1 MGASLAAEVALLRAD
16 MGAWGE
22 KAFEN
27 DSALDWF
34 NDLQAEGVEALRHL
48 LESVAETDE
57 ADYLDID
64 DGAASI
70 AAAEIVAA
78 ARGRGRDRVTKPVI
92 AWLDANADELVEE
105 DIVLAAG
112 AVERVVTG
120 SSELRELWEEG
131 GADSAWHAD
140 VRTLLTRLG
149 STARIGAPKRPF
161 EKAEETEKQAL
172 LSFLRARGLEPT
184 EAQLARI
191 GASES
196 AAEVRRW
203 LARALLAPS
212 VAAVLSD

>member
-1 MGASLAAEVALLRAD
+1 MGASLAAEVALRRAD

-34 NDLQAEGVEALRHL
+34 NDLETEGVEALRHL

-92 AWLDANADELVEE
+92 AWLDANAGELVEE

-112 AVERVVTG
+112 AVERVVAEN
-120 SSELRELWEEG
+120 SELRELWEEG

-140 VRTLLTRLG
+140 VRTLLSRLG

-184 EAQLARI
+184 EAQLARM

-212 VAAVLSD
+212 VAAVLAE

>member
-1 MGASLAAEVALLRAD
+1 MLIYAATE

-34 NDLQAEGVEALRHL
+34 NDLEAEGVEALRHL

-57 ADYLDID
+57 TDYLDID
-64 DGAASI
+64 DGAAAI

-78 ARGRGRDRVTKPVI
+78 ARGRGRDRLTKPVI

-105 DIVLAAG
+105 DIVLAA
-112 AVERVVTG
+112 AAIERVVAG

-131 GADSAWHAD
+131 GADSPWHAD
-140 VRTLLTRLG
+140 VRTLLSRLG
-149 STARIGAPKRPF
+149 STARIGARRPIF

-172 LSFLRARGLEPT
+172 LTFLRARGLEPT

-191 GASES
+191 VASES
-196 AAEVRRW
+196 ASEVRRW

-212 VAAVLSD
+212 VAAVLDD

>member
-1 MGASLAAEVALLRAD
+1 

-34 NDLQAEGVEALRHL
+34 NDLEAEGVEALRHL

-64 DGAASI
+64 DGAAAI

-92 AWLDANADELVEE
+92 AWLDANADQLVEE

-112 AVERVVTG
+112 AIERVVAG
-120 SSELRELWEEG
+120 NSELRELWEEG
-131 GADSAWHAD
+131 DVDSPWHAD

-149 STARIGAPKRPF
+149 STARIGAPKRAF

-172 LSFLRARGLEPT
+172 LAFLRARGLELT

-203 LARALLAPS
+203 LARALFAPS
-212 VAAVLSD
+212 VAAVLED

>member
-1 MGASLAAEVALLRAD
+1 

-34 NDLQAEGVEALRHL
+34 NDLEAEGVEALRHL

-57 ADYLDID
+57 EDYLDID
-64 DGAASI
+64 DGAAAI

-78 ARGRGRDRVTKPVI
+78 ARGRGRDRLTEPVI
-92 AWLDANADELVEE
+92 AWLDASGDELVEE
-105 DIVLAAG
+105 DLLLAA
-112 AVERVVTG
+112 AAIERVVG
-120 SSELRELWEEG
+120 ASSELRELWEEG
-131 GADSAWHAD
+131 GTDSPRHAD

-149 STARIGAPKRPF
+149 STARIGARRAIF
-161 EKAEETEKQAL
+161 EKADETEKQAL
-172 LSFLRARGLEPT
+172 LGFLQARGLEPT

-191 GASES
+191 ASSES

-203 LARALLAPS
+203 LGRALLAAS
-212 VAAVLSD
+212 VAEVLDG

>member
-1 MGASLAAEVALLRAD
+1 

-34 NDLQAEGVEALRHL
+34 NDLEAEGVEALRHL

-64 DGAASI
+64 DGAAAI

-78 ARGRGRDRVTKPVI
+78 ARGRGRDRLTKPVI
-92 AWLDANADELVEE
+92 VWLEANADELVEE
-105 DIVLAAG
+105 DLVLAA
-112 AVERVVTG
+112 AAIERVVAR

-131 GADSAWHAD
+131 GADSPWHTD
-140 VRTLLTRLG
+140 VRTLLARLG
-149 STARIGAPKRPF
+149 STARLGARKPIF

-184 EAQLARI
+184 GAQLAQVV
-191 GASES
+191 ASES

-203 LARALLAPS
+203 LARALLAAS
-212 VAAVLSD
+212 VADVLEG